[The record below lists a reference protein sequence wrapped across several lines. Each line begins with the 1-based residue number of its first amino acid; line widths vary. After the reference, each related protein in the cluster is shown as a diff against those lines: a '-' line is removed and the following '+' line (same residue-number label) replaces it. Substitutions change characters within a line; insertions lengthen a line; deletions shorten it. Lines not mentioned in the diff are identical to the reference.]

1 MKIIIG
7 CIGLLLAFATPA
19 FSQEKEHQAPRAQE
33 QRGGSRDV
41 GGGHV
46 PTHGPPPARS
56 APNRSS
62 GNRAQENRAPQA
74 NPQESRPQ
82 ENRQQ
87 ENRQQESRPQEARP
101 QENRGQQDRRSYRD
115 RPEHPEAPHVH
126 HDNTWVG
133 HNSGRDDP
141 HYHVDHPWEHGR
153 FPGGFGRGHEYHLGG
168 GGRDRF
174 WFNSWFFSVAPY
186 DYDYVDDWDWNN
198 DPIVVYEDPDHPG
211 WYLAYNS
218 RTGTY
223 VHVMYLG
230 PR

>member
-46 PTHGPPPARS
+46 PTHGPPPARN

-74 NPQESRPQ
+74 NPQESRP
-82 ENRQQ
+82 Q